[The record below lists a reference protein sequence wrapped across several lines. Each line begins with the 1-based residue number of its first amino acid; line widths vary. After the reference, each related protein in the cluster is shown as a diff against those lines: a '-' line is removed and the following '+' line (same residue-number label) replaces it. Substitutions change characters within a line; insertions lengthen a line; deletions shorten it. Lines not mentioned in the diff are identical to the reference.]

1 MLCIKIHKGHI
12 DSSNEKLKKRTKDE
26 MNCNSLVHPAHLL
39 LCVVVRN
46 PSRIPWTKALKLC
59 HPINPSLA
67 ATLSPVSNKMDSLP
81 PPRLS
86 DNLSFIKDSY
96 VAMAC
101 SSHGWTH
108 HLPSI
113 FPLSPFSYCVSAGAP
128 QTTHWSNC
136 HVTCPMRVNAAK
148 EVLDMYTMVYRIA
161 SNYVKGTPQH

>member
-12 DSSNEKLKKRTKDE
+12 DSSNEKLKKQTKDE

-113 FPLSPFSYCVSAGAP
+113 FPLSPFIYCVSAGAL
-128 QTTHWSNC
+128 QATHWPNC
-136 HVTCPMRVNAAK
+136 HARCPMRVNTEKKKFWACTSWYL
-148 EVLDMYTMVYRIA
+148 E
-161 SNYVKGTPQH
+161 